1 MALDFII
8 LFFLDRCVLAAQI
21 FRLSTVLLFS
31 TMQSNA
37 ISDKDLMLWF
47 YLFQRK
53 AKLILAYAK
62 HFKNVKFT
70 NKTESYWSRFQLKD
84 CLPGCN
90 CKIAKCCDSIHFIG
104 KLSSFKFRP
113 SISKIVKFTDK
124 TESSTEA
131 VLN

>member
-53 AKLILAYAK
+53 ANLILAYAK
-62 HFKNVKFT
+62 
-70 NKTESYWSRFQLKD
+70 QLE
-84 CLPGCN
+84 N
-90 CKIAKCCDSIHFIG
+90 REIY
-104 KLSSFKFRP
+104 
-113 SISKIVKFTDK
+113 
-124 TESSTEA
+124 
-131 VLN
+131 